1 MSDPNTK
8 RIPIKPPAVD
18 ETSQQDTKTEN
29 TEIPG
34 LFTLLAWP
42 LEGMFSRFRINP
54 RMAYMDF
61 KSL

>member
-1 MSDPNTK
+1 MSNPNTK
-8 RIPIKPPAVD
+8 HILIEPPAVD

-29 TEIPG
+29 TEIHG

-42 LEGMFSRFRINP
+42 FEGLFSRFRINP